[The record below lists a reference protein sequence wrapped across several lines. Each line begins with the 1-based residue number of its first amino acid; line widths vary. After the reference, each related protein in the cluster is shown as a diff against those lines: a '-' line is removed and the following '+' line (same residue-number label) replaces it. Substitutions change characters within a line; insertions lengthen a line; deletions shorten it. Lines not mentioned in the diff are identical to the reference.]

1 MEEAKPQEA
10 ILVGVVGPY
19 KVKDRVR
26 RKGWKAHP
34 QRVKDPYSKT
44 KFS

>member
-1 MEEAKPQEA
+1 MEEAKPQEV

-19 KVKDRVR
+19 KVKNGVR
-26 RKGWKAHP
+26 GKSWKARP
-34 QRVKDPYSKT
+34 KKVKDLYSKT